1 MRTAPKHTRAG
12 FTMAEIMIAM
22 TLLGVVVGTILTVI
36 VRQQRFYRSA
46 NEAIDVRSQI
56 RQATTILPTDLRG
69 LSSVGGDFTLVADSA
84 AEFRANIGS
93 AVICAIPN
101 NTTVDVPPTNLA
113 YNILTSW
120 YTQPQPGDTMFI
132 FDDGPEAGAIDDD
145 WRPYTINT
153 IAANTAT
160 CPGAPFTDPALDP
173 PATKPRWRITISGGT
188 LSPTILTGSVV
199 RFARRV
205 RYSLYRA
212 PDNQWYLGF
221 KEKQSNVWTTVQPV
235 SGPYLPYA
243 SGGAGGLNFQ
253 YYDSAGVAVTTLAR
267 APFIARVDVRV
278 RGRGQSSRNS
288 VAKFG
293 GQFNDSL
300 LVRVAVRNRS

>member
-1 MRTAPKHTRAG
+1 MPTSFQRGRAG
-12 FTMAEIMIAM
+12 FTLAEIMVAM
-22 TLLGVVVGTILTVI
+22 TLLGIVVATILTVI

-101 NTTVDVPPTNLA
+101 NTTVDIPPTNLA

-132 FDDGPEAGAIDDD
+132 FDDGTEAGAIDDD
-145 WRPYTINT
+145 WRPYTISAIATNT
-153 IAANTAT
+153 ST
-160 CPGAPFTDPALDP
+160 CPGGPFTDPTLD
-173 PATKPRWRITISGGT
+173 AAASKPRWRITISGGT
-188 LSPTILTGSVV
+188 LSPTILSGSVI

-221 KEKQSNVWTTVQPV
+221 KEKQNNVWTTVQPV

-243 SGGAGGLNFQ
+243 AGGTGGLNFQ
-253 YYDSAGVAVTTLAR
+253 YYDTTGVAITTLAR
-267 APFIARVDVRV
+267 ASDIARIDVRV

-288 VAKFG
+288 VARFG

-300 LVRVAVRNRS
+300 LVRVAVRNRT